1 MTGQEHYEQAERLL
15 VQVCDDDGT
24 PPNDAGEWSLQTI
37 AVAQVHAT
45 LALAQAVA
53 MIAGNYGT
61 DFGYTREVSA

>member
-1 MTGQEHYEQAERLL
+1 MIGQEHYEQAERLI
-15 VQVCDDDGT
+15 G
-24 PPNDAGEWSLQTI
+24 DAHDVADEGLDTR
-37 AVAQVHAT
+37 AAFMVARAQVHAT